1 MVRET
6 VRYTKVEMITCT
18 VCPIKMLVFLGIVYD
33 RLTDKCSFLR
43 LIGSVDG
50 RRGAASE
57 SERDNSVG

>member
-1 MVRET
+1 
-6 VRYTKVEMITCT
+6 MITCT